1 MDQLEQSIYIKDGGR
16 MQSQTCADENADG
29 LTGQVHCSSVAEN
42 RQRLGWGAVC
52 ADELMGGVL
61 PCLHDS
67 DGSASPKVPCI
78 PLIRKIRKLCRR
90 LVL

>member
-1 MDQLEQSIYIKDGGR
+1 MQLQMR
-16 MQSQTCADENADG
+16 ADENANG
-29 LTGQVHCSSVAEN
+29 LTEPGTLWSVAEN

-61 PCLHDS
+61 PCLHDF

-78 PLIRKIRKLCRR
+78 PLIRKIRQLCRR
-90 LVL
+90 ACTCRRL